1 MSEERL
7 STSGGDQ
14 APPITPR
21 LPHSESRVARGAELP
36 LHVLSSHPPP
46 LPRRASHERTRMP
59 PKRASKSPKRTPA
72 KSPADEGLNGGYWG
86 TTSPSRRS
94 GRATPSSS
102 PVVAKAAAKKG
113 KKARAPR
120 PAPSRPA
127 RTTIAR
133 ARAQFSRRARE
144 IFLTA
149 PRPRRARTLQ
159 KSAKVSMP
167 LYVTLVA
174 VPLAVAAALCT
185 QPNPNA
191 RRPSPHGCRRR
202 AAAAAAR
209 RRAAAAPPP
218 PPLHSTRRPPR
229 TSRRRAGRRSQTTPT

>member
-1 MSEERL
+1 MVPSRPSRDLGSAASRLFEEPPA
-7 STSGGDQ
+7 
-14 APPITPR
+14 APA
-21 LPHSESRVARGAELP
+21 RVP
-36 LHVLSSHPPP
+36 N
-46 LPRRASHERTRMP
+46 ERTRMP

-229 TSRRRAGRRSQTTPT
+229 ASRRRACRSQTTPT